1 MLNRKIAYIDL
12 STSKVHIRNTP
23 TELWTKYLGGRGF
36 NAYFLNEMVT
46 PETDPLGPNNPLV
59 VGVGLL
65 TGTPGFG
72 TARTQISAR
81 SPESGFLG
89 DSSMGGEFGPELS
102 LAGFSHL
109 VITGQ
114 SPEPVYLWITND
126 KVEIRPAQTLWG
138 RGTLECLNA
147 IKAMERDE
155 FLKAATIGVAGENR
169 VRFANILTGPKDA
182 AGRTGM
188 GAVMGSKK
196 LKAIAVRGTKD
207 LTVADPEGLLEYFRE
222 AMQKL
227 AELKWVKG
235 LGHYG
240 TPVIYVNASRVGLFT
255 SKNHQEA
262 IGDDYREKLHPENM
276 MPFKKGMAACYSC
289 IVHCRERHLIE
300 TGRYAGTRGEG
311 PELAGLGAFGTNV
324 GNLDMD
330 TVVYVSDLCNTLG
343 LDVVSTGTYVGWAME
358 LYQRGILTK
367 GDLGYSLQWG
377 EPEGI
382 ISLVRDI
389 AHCRGFGDILA
400 DGALAGRRLGAQADR
415 YLMRVKGMPV
425 LATDERAIKS
435 FALGIAVSSRGA
447 DHLRSRPAI
456 DLFKLPEDFLEKLY
470 GGHVSSDA
478 TSYDGKARMIWWQ
491 ELLFAVTDAIGI
503 CKFQTV
509 FNSPHA
515 PKFEEFSEI
524 IRLTCGLEL
533 SPEALMQAG
542 ERIYTTERLFLNRLG
557 ITRQD
562 DTLPDRYFDEAV
574 DLPLEKGARIDR
586 ERFQAMLDEYYAH
599 HGWDRSGK
607 PTPGSLKTLGIP

>member
-1 MLNRKIAYIDL
+1 MLNRRIAYIDL
-12 STSKVHIRNTP
+12 TSGKIDIQETP
-23 TELWTKYLGGRGF
+23 PELRTRYLGGRGF
-36 NAYFLNEMVT
+36 NAYFLNKMVT
-46 PETDPLGPNNPLV
+46 PETDPLGPDNPLI

-81 SPESGFLG
+81 SPESGLLG

-114 SPEPVYLWITND
+114 SPQPVYLWITND
-126 KVEIRPAQTLWG
+126 KVEIRPAQSLWG
-138 RGTLECLNA
+138 RATLETLNA
-147 IKAMERDE
+147 IKSRERNE
-155 FLKAATIGVAGENR
+155 FIKAAVVGVAGENR

-207 LTVADPEGLLEYFRE
+207 LQVADPDGLLDYFRQ
-222 AMQKL
+222 ATNKL

-240 TPVIYVNASRVGLFT
+240 TPVIFVNASRVGLFT
-255 SKNHQEA
+255 AKNHQEA
-262 IGDDYREKLHPENM
+262 IGEDYREKLHPENM
-276 MPFKKGMAACYSC
+276 EHIKKGMAACYSC
-289 IVHCRERHLIE
+289 IVHCRDRHFIE
-300 TGRYAGTRGEG
+300 KGPYAGTRGEG

-324 GNLDMD
+324 GNLDME

-343 LDVVSTGTYVGWAME
+343 LDVVSAGTYVGWAME
-358 LYQRGILTK
+358 LYQRGILTEA
-367 GDLGYSLQWG
+367 DLGYPLEWG

-382 ISLVRDI
+382 VSLVQDI
-389 AHCRGFGDILA
+389 ANCRGFGDILA
-400 DGALAGRRLGAQADR
+400 DGVMAAGRLGDEAGK
-415 YLMRVKGMPV
+415 YLMRIKGMPV

-435 FALGIAVSSRGA
+435 FALGIAVSTRGA

-470 GGHVSSDA
+470 GGRVSSDA

-515 PKFEEFSEI
+515 PKFEEFSDL
-524 IRLTCGLEL
+524 IRLTCGLDL
-533 SPEALMQAG
+533 PPQDLMEAG
-542 ERIYTTERLFLNRLG
+542 ERIYTTERLYLNRLG

-574 DLPLEKGARIDR
+574 DLPLEKGAHIDR
-586 ERFQAMLDEYYAH
+586 ERFQGMLDEYYGH
-599 HGWDRSGK
+599 HGWDKGGVPLPS
-607 PTPGSLKTLGIP
+607 TLERLGMI

>member
-12 STSKVHIRNTP
+12 SSGKVDIR
-23 TELWTKYLGGRGF
+23 EVAADLRVKYLGGRGF
-36 NAYFLNEMVT
+36 NAYLLNKMVT
-46 PETDPLGPNNPLV
+46 PETDPLGPDNPLI

-72 TARTQISAR
+72 TARTQISSR
-81 SPESGFLG
+81 SPESGLLG

-102 LAGFSHL
+102 FAGFSHL

-114 SPEPVYLWITND
+114 SAEPVYLWVTND
-126 KVEIRPAQTLWG
+126 KVQLRPAQSLWG
-138 RGTLECLNA
+138 RGTMEALNA
-147 IKAMERDE
+147 LKTRERNE
-155 FLKAATIGVAGENR
+155 FLKAAIIGVAGENR

-207 LTVADPEGLLEYFRE
+207 LQVADPDGLIEFFRRE
-222 AMQKL
+222 TNKL

-255 SKNHQEA
+255 AKNHQES

-276 MPFKKGMAACYSC
+276 TPFKKGMAACYSC
-289 IVHCRERHLIE
+289 IVHCRERHYIE

-343 LDVVSTGTYVGWAME
+343 LDVVSTGTYIGWAME
-358 LYQRGILTK
+358 LFQRGILTSE
-367 GDLGYSLQWG
+367 DLGYSLEWG
-377 EPEGI
+377 QPEGI
-382 ISLVRDI
+382 ISLVQDI
-389 AHCRGFGDILA
+389 AHCKGFGDILA
-400 DGALAGRRLGAQADR
+400 DGALAGRRLGAEADR
-415 YLMRVKGMPV
+415 YLMKVKGMPV

-435 FALGIAVSSRGA
+435 FALGIAVSTRGA

-456 DLFKLPEDFLEKLY
+456 DLFKLPEEFLEQLY

-515 PKFEEFSEI
+515 PKFEEFAEVI
-524 IRLTCGLEL
+524 KLTCGLEL
-533 SPEALMQAG
+533 SPQEVLQVG
-542 ERIYTTERLFLNRLG
+542 ERIYTTERQYLGRLG
-557 ITRQD
+557 VTRQD

-574 DLPLEKGARIDR
+574 DLPLEKGAHIDR
-586 ERFQAMLDEYYAH
+586 EKFGRMLDEYYAH
-599 HGWDRSGK
+599 HGWDKEGF
-607 PTPGSLKTLGIP
+607 PTPATLERLGIV

>member
-12 STSKVHIRNTP
+12 TTGKVNIQALPADVR
-23 TELWTKYLGGRGF
+23 KAYLGGRGI
-36 NAYFLNEMVT
+36 NSYLLNKLVT
-46 PETDPLGPNNPLV
+46 PETDPLGPDNPLII
-59 VGVGLL
+59 GVGLL
-65 TGTPGFG
+65 TGTPGYG

-81 SPESGFLG
+81 SPESGLLG

-126 KVEIRPAQTLWG
+126 KVEIRPALSLWG
-138 RGTLECLNA
+138 KGTLETLNA
-147 IKAMERDE
+147 IKSREKNA
-155 FLKAATIGVAGENR
+155 FLKAAVIGAAGENR

-196 LKAIAVRGTKD
+196 LKAVAVRGTKD
-207 LTVADPEGLLEYFRE
+207 LQVADPEGLLEYFRQ
-222 AMQKL
+222 ATRKL

-240 TPVIYVNASRVGLFT
+240 TPVIFVNASRVGLFT
-255 SKNHQEA
+255 SKNHQEP
-262 IGDDYREKLHPENM
+262 IGDDYRQGLHPENM
-276 MPFKKGMAACYSC
+276 EPIKKGMAACYSC
-289 IVHCRERHLIE
+289 IVHCRDRHFIE
-300 TGRYAGTRGEG
+300 KGPYAGTRGEG

-324 GNLDMD
+324 GNTDLE

-367 GDLGYSLQWG
+367 GDLGYPIEWG
-377 EPEGI
+377 KPEGM
-382 ISLVRDI
+382 ISLVEDI

-400 DGALAGRRLGAQADR
+400 DGALAADRLGKEAGS
-415 YLMRVKGMPV
+415 YLMRIKGMPI

-435 FALGIAVSSRGA
+435 FALGVAVSTRGA

-491 ELLFAVTDAIGI
+491 ELLYAVTDAIGV

-515 PKFEEFSEI
+515 PKFEEFSEL

-533 SPEALMQAG
+533 SPQELLEAG
-542 ERIYTTERLFLNRLG
+542 ERIYTSERLYLHRLG
-557 ITRQD
+557 IGRQD
-562 DTLPDRYFDEAV
+562 DMLPDRYFDEGV
-574 DLPLEKGARIDR
+574 DVPLEKNAHIDR
-586 ERFQAMLDEYYAH
+586 EQFQRMLDEYYAH
-599 HGWDRSGK
+599 HGWDQSGA
-607 PTPGSLKTLGIP
+607 PTRLTLERLGID